1 MSAGALVAVGSP
13 TSTPFILRIGP
24 RMFQGSAPVPFPG
37 DDGMVAQCTIS
48 ETAEGSPNQM
58 TFTIED
64 ATGSID
70 FDFGEDVQMVDRRS
84 GTERLLFGGHLV
96 ETVSRPRAGRGRILT
111 CTALGYDAWLDWRVI
126 VSWSSKTSKNGRVTK
141 ISSERAMVQ
150 QLINRFA
157 PFLDAPA
164 SLITNQNTDM
174 AVVSVKKVTL
184 REALERVGQTATYA
198 DDDSTRNFYVDNA
211 RRLHWYRG
219 SEGLTAPYRVGDGSY
234 TRTVLGTTGLVS
246 LWPLRE
252 ATGTTV
258 HDAMGYANGT
268 LSGGYTQNVEGGIV
282 NEPGL
287 RAITFNGSTGYIRI
301 TDATNLNP
309 GDTLS
314 FECWFKRDGTGTR
327 QYLWYGRNDG
337 LYVRFSASDKIE
349 AGKVNGSV
357 FWTTDDSYTDDDWH
371 HLVVTKNGTTRRIYV
386 DGAAASSSG
395 ANSTLSAAGS
405 LGSEIGASDT
415 PGNFFDGSLQHVA
428 LYDVALSAATVEAH
442 YHQGISLIPEDW
454 EYTENAMEGREVVF
468 VAGANPLGSGKVLF
482 PELRRT
488 AFGAP
493 NRQPPRE
500 EIIERDDSEGTDKLR
515 AYGRWFLRANR
526 DPQQYGRFTITGFDG
541 WRVGQTVYLTRTAD
555 GLDGYAAEIK
565 SIETDVLFGSGVLRY
580 DIQWGRKKWSGVR
593 TTARDQRGKR

>member
-1 MSAGALVAVGSP
+1 MSAGALVAGAAP
-13 TSTPFILRIGP
+13 TSTPFILRIGA
-24 RMFQGSAPVPFPG
+24 RTLQGVSPVPFPG
-37 DDGMVAQCTIS
+37 DDGMVASCTIS

-64 ATGSID
+64 ATGSLD
-70 FDFGEDVQMVDRRS
+70 FDFGEDVQMIDRRS
-84 GTERLLFGGHLV
+84 GTERRLFGGHLV

-111 CTALGYDAWLDWRVI
+111 CTALGYDAWLDWRII

-164 SLITNQNTDM
+164 NLVTNQNTDM

-219 SEGLTAPYRVGDGSY
+219 SEGLTAPYRIGDGSY
-234 TRTVLGTTGLVS
+234 IRTVLATSGLVAF
-246 LWPLRE
+246 WPLRE
-252 ATGTTV
+252 ESGTTAHEAV
-258 HDAMGYANGT
+258 GALNGT
-268 LSGGYTQNVEGGIV
+268 LAGGYTQGVTGGVV
-282 NEPGL
+282 NEPSY
-287 RAITFNGSTGYIRI
+287 RAITLNGSSGYMTATGSS
-301 TDATNLNP
+301 LHP
-309 GDTLS
+309 GDTFS
-314 FECWFKRDGTGTR
+314 FECWFKRDGTGAT
-327 QYLWYGRNDG
+327 QMLWDG
-337 LYVRFSASDKIE
+337 TTGDIGVRFD
-349 AGKVNGSV
+349 AGDTISLLKMPYTI
-357 FWTTDDSYTDDDWH
+357 WTTDDAFTDTDDWH
-371 HLVVTKNGTTRRIYV
+371 HLVVTKSGSTRRVYV
-386 DGAAASSSG
+386 DGALRSGSGFNQTMVAASGSIDVG
-395 ANSTLSAAGS
+395 RRNSPAGRY
-405 LGSEIGASDT
+405 
-415 PGNFFDGSLQHVA
+415 FDGSLQMVA
-428 LYDVALSAATVEAH
+428 LYDTALSAATVLAH
-442 YHQGISLIPEDW
+442 YNQGISIVPDDW

-526 DPQQYGRFTITGFDG
+526 DPQQFGRFSITGFDG
-541 WRVGQTVYLTRTAD
+541 WRVGQTVYLTSTPD

-593 TTARDQRGKR
+593 AAARDQRGKR

>member
-13 TSTPFILRIGP
+13 TSTPFILRIGA
-24 RMFQGSAPVPFPG
+24 RTLQGVSPVPFPG
-37 DDGMVAQCTIS
+37 DDGMVASCTIS

-64 ATGSID
+64 ATGSLD
-70 FDFGEDVQMVDRRS
+70 FDFGEDVQMIDRRS

-219 SEGLTAPYRVGDGSY
+219 SEGLTAPYRIGDGSY
-234 TRTVLGTTGLVS
+234 TRMVLGTSGLVS

-252 ATGTTV
+252 ATGTTA
-258 HDAMGYANGT
+258 HDATGYANGT
-268 LSGGYTQNVEGGIV
+268 LAGGYTQNVTGGVV
-282 NEPGL
+282 NEPGMRSVTL
-287 RAITFNGSTGYIRI
+287 NGSTGYM
-301 TDATNLNP
+301 TASGANLHP
-309 GDTLS
+309 GDTFS
-314 FECWFKRDGTGTR
+314 FECWFKRDGTGST
-327 QYLWYGRNDG
+327 QMLWSGPSQDFE
-337 LYVRFSASDKIE
+337 VRFDSNDKI
-349 AGKVNGSV
+349 ALRKVNV
-357 FWTTDDSYTDDDWH
+357 NTIWVTDDTVTDTDWH
-371 HLVVTKNGTTRRIYV
+371 HLVVTKDGSTRRIYL
-386 DGAAASSSG
+386 DGAAMSSSG
-395 ANSTLSAAGS
+395 TNQTIVAGS
-405 LGSEIGASDT
+405 GDIEVGRRISAEDRY
-415 PGNFFDGSLQHVA
+415 FDGSLQHVA
-428 LYDVALSAATVEAH
+428 LYDVALSAATVLAH
-442 YHQGISLIPEDW
+442 YNQGITLTPEDW

-541 WRVGQTVYLTRTAD
+541 WRVGQTVYLTSTPD
-555 GLDGYAAEIK
+555 SLDGYAAEIK